1 MSTRPEN
8 GVHHYMNLLSL
19 TLRKS
24 RVELEAV
31 PRKMMRGNRDRHI
44 TCNEMTELNA
54 AECIGDKFVRGLKEQ
69 LLIFVKK
76 SSSDAVKFKHV
87 CSL

>member
-1 MSTRPEN
+1 MSTGPEN
-8 GVHHYMNLLSL
+8 GVHHYMDLLSL
-19 TLRKS
+19 ILKKS

-31 PRKMMRGNRDRHI
+31 PRKMMRRNRDRPI
-44 TCNEMTELNA
+44 TRNEMTELNA
-54 AECIGDKFVRGLKEQ
+54 SECIRDKFVHGLKEQ